1 MGEFKHRFVNT
12 NGIRMHVAESGEG
25 YPVVM
30 CHGFPEL
37 WYSWRHQMRALAS
50 AGLRAIAPDQRGY
63 GETGGPEPI
72 EAYTQREIVA
82 DLVGMLDAM
91 GIEKCV
97 VVGHDWGGVVAW
109 NASLMAPARI
119 DRVIALNTPFF
130 PRTPLKPMDFIRAMA
145 AGNFNYIVYFQ
156 EPGVAEEELERDVR
170 RSLRS
175 FYQGG
180 ELLKGGDLAELR
192 KLPAG
197 VLGPAGGGLL
207 DHLPDLP
214 HGAFL
219 SDDDFE
225 VFVRAFEQE
234 RLSQA
239 AQLVSQYRSQLGR
252 ERRPAR
258 AGQPAR
264 ADDHRGTGHRAAPG
278 NGGRDADVGAE
289 PAQDRIDRG
298 LGPLDAAGEARGGES
313 RDARVSGRSPKM
325 TSRVLLRSRAPWA
338 GATLRRWRH
347 YMDDVDSRPLG
358 TPEESHSPSI
368 SEPAGAGPAPQVASQ
383 VKLVE
388 ARSVA
393 RGFLIAAAL
402 IALADTMAVPW
413 LKHELPN
420 ALVVTALALALA
432 GIAVDLAAGAR
443 SSVSSR
449 SLVLE
454 RALDLRRMVRL
465 RGRNSVPGLLRRDHL
480 AAHAI

>member
-1 MGEFKHRFVNT
+1 MGELKHRFVNT

-37 WYSWRHQMRALAS
+37 WYSWRHQMHALAS

-72 EAYTQREIVA
+72 ETYTQREIVA

-97 VVGHDWGGVVAW
+97 VVGHDWGGFVAW
-109 NASLMAPARI
+109 NAALMAPARI

-156 EPGVAEEELERDVR
+156 EPGVAEEELGRDVR

-225 VFVRAFEQE
+225 VFVRAFEK
-234 RLSQA
+234 S
-239 AQLVSQYRSQLGR
+239 GF
-252 ERRPAR
+252 RRPLNWYR
-258 AGQPAR
+258 NIDRNWEEGAGLPMQVNQPALMITAELDIVLR
-264 ADDHRGTGHRAAPG
+264 PEMADGMQMWVP
-278 NGGRDADVGAE
+278 N
-289 PAQDRIDRG
+289 
-298 LGPLDAAGEARGGES
+298 
-313 RDARVSGRSPKM
+313 
-325 TSRVLLRSRAPWA
+325 
-338 GATLRRWRH
+338 LRRTVLIEGSGHW
-347 YMDDVDSRPLG
+347 
-358 TPEESHSPSI
+358 TQQEKPEAVNRAMLE
-368 SEPAGAGPAPQVASQ
+368 
-383 VKLVE
+383 
-388 ARSVA
+388 
-393 RGFLIAAAL
+393 F
-402 IALADTMAVPW
+402 LAD
-413 LKHELPN
+413 
-420 ALVVTALALALA
+420 
-432 GIAVDLAAGAR
+432 
-443 SSVSSR
+443 
-449 SLVLE
+449 
-454 RALDLRRMVRL
+454 LRK
-465 RGRNSVPGLLRRDHL
+465 
-480 AAHAI
+480 